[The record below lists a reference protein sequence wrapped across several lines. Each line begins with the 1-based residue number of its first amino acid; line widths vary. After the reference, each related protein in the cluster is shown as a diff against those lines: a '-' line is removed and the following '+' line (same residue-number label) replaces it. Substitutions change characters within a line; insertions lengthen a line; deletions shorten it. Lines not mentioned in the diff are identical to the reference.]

1 MCDSMGNLLQQIC
14 IIGLLLA
21 LPSVSYAE
29 ANAPV
34 NGQFNLNGQ
43 AIGYQV
49 EVLLDDLAY
58 PWSLAVIGKDDFL
71 ITEKVGKLRRYTQG
85 HSHHIDL
92 LPEVY
97 VEGQGGLL
105 EVLID
110 RDFHNNQRIYLSYA
124 SGTRDANQLVIA
136 SAILGI
142 DRLNDLN
149 VLHRVMPLKDTPV
162 HFGGRMV
169 QLPDGR
175 LIVTTGDGFDYRE
188 SAQMLDSEL
197 GKTLQ
202 ILTDKK
208 QQYSAAF
215 KEHSTLWTIGHRN
228 PQGLVYDEVK
238 DELLMH
244 EHGPKGGDE
253 INRLE
258 AGVNYGW
265 PVATRGKDYA
275 GGLISPYED
284 YPGMQEPLLNWTP
297 SIAPSGM
304 AIYRG
309 AEFPELEGYLLIGA
323 LVTRAIHLVKNE
335 SGVEEQGLMLETLK
349 RRIRDIRIGP
359 DGEILVLTDENPG
372 ALLKI
377 TRQENQ
383 EQPL

>member
-14 IIGLLLA
+14 IFFLITALSSAGLA
-21 LPSVSYAE
+21 QS
-29 ANAPV
+29 NAPIK
-34 NGQFNLNGQ
+34 GQFDLNGKS
-43 AIGYQV
+43 IGYQV
-49 EVLLDDLAY
+49 EILLDDLAF
-58 PWSLAVIGKDDFL
+58 PWSLAVIGKNDFL

-85 HSHHIDL
+85 ETRLIES
-92 LPEVY
+92 LPDIY

-105 EVLID
+105 EVLLD
-110 RDFHNNQRIYLSYA
+110 RGFQRSQRLYLSYA
-124 SGTRDANQLVIA
+124 SGNRDANQLVIA
-136 SAILGI
+136 SATLGA

-169 QLPDGR
+169 QLPDGS

-202 ILTDKK
+202 ILTQNN
-208 QQYSAAF
+208 QQHSSVF
-215 KEHSTLWTIGHRN
+215 KEYPNLWTIGHRN
-228 PQGLVYDEVK
+228 PQGLVYDELK
-238 DELLMH
+238 GELLMH

-258 AGVNYGW
+258 PGGNYGW

-275 GGLISPYED
+275 GGLISPYQD
-284 YPGMQEPLLNWTP
+284 YPGMREPLLNWTP

-323 LVTRAIHLVKNE
+323 LVSRAIHIVKNE
-335 SGVEEQGLMLETLK
+335 SEVVEEGLILETLK